1 MAFENRLE
9 DGIPFGRTDF
19 QRLHMLLSGRVTGSP
34 AESKTHCVFFATTPI
49 LTDLMSENRRR
60 MPKQLARAFGA
71 LAHPKILKLEPVPQ
85 VQLQTRPCSG
95 WKLWIF
101 KLVRWRCMSQRVWK
115 KRMMRLGENRLVGAT
130 SIYFIIA
137 RYDVLWR
144 WCTVPTSLMVN
155 SPSLG
160 EKVWLLMD
168 KILHHLEYCIL
179 SFCFHQF
186 VSNKEYGS
194 ISHFDLLPTTH
205 FDHLIWFWKRDVVQR
220 FGMLSVRAP
229 LVATFQ
235 TPPNAIRCHTLVG
248 GVLRSARALPDT
260 PGIDFK
266 WNLPAKD

>member
-1 MAFENRLE
+1 MEFLLGGQIFR
-9 DGIPFGRTDF
+9 GYICWF
-19 QRLHMLLSGRVTGSP
+19 QERVTGGP
-34 AESKTHCVFFATTPI
+34 AESKTHCVFVATTPI
-49 LTDLMSENRRR
+49 VTDLMSENRRR

-71 LAHPKILKLEPVPQ
+71 LVHPKILKLEPVPQ

-95 WKLWIF
+95 WKPWIF

-144 WCTVPTSLMVN
+144 WCTFPTSLMLN
-155 SPSLG
+155 YPSLG
-160 EKVWLLMD
+160 EKVGLLMD
-168 KILHHLEYCIL
+168 KILHRLEYCIL
-179 SFCFHQF
+179 SFCFPQF

-194 ISHFDLLPTTH
+194 TSHFDLLPTSH
-205 FDHLIWFWKRDVVQR
+205 FNHLIGFLKKRPSAR
-220 FGMLSVRAP
+220 IWSTTGRYL
-229 LVATFQ
+229 
-235 TPPNAIRCHTLVG
+235 PNAPKRHTLPYVG
-248 GVLRSARALPDT
+248 WCFFRSARASPDT

>member
-1 MAFENRLE
+1 
-9 DGIPFGRTDF
+9 
-19 QRLHMLLSGRVTGSP
+19 
-34 AESKTHCVFFATTPI
+34 
-49 LTDLMSENRRR
+49 MSENRRR

-71 LAHPKILKLEPVPQ
+71 LVHPKILKLEPVRQ

-144 WCTVPTSLMVN
+144 WCTFPTSLMVN
-155 SPSLG
+155 YPSLG
-160 EKVWLLMD
+160 EKVGLLMD
-168 KILHHLEYCIL
+168 KIRILHHLEYCIL

-194 ISHFDLLPTTH
+194 TSHFDLLPTTH
-205 FDHLIWFWKRDVVQR
+205 FDHLMGFWKKHLVQG
-220 FGMLSVRAP
+220 FGAP

-235 TPPNAIRCHTLVG
+235 TPPNAIRCHTLVR
-248 GVLRSARALPDT
+248 VFFRSARASPDT

-266 WNLPAKD
+266 